1 MALLTGRNR
10 TYLLLAVLLAAVVI
24 AAVWATMAGADSPET
39 GTENADHSATE
50 AKMGASGRGI
60 PYDGPSGIW
69 VNGTGR
75 ASAAPDIAVVSLGVE
90 AIEETAAKARSSAAT
105 AMTDVIGVLKEAG
118 VAEIDIQT
126 RHFNISPR
134 YQHVEIERCDE
145 DDTGL
150 DSTEGEQESTSE
162 KTCYTAWENRLIGY
176 SVSNQ
181 ASVKVRNLD
190 NAGSIVDK
198 VAEAAGDLVRINGVN
213 FQIED
218 TQSLEDSARADAV
231 ADLFRKAEMLAELSG
246 VELGPLVHLNEQAPY
261 RAPQVAY
268 ARAESVSADSSGAAT
283 LIAGGEL
290 EVSTTLQGVFLI
302 AAKTVPEPE
311 ETPEPE
317 LTEEPT
323 EAPTEEPQQPTP
335 QN

>member
-10 TYLLLAVLLAAVVI
+10 TYLLLAILLASVAI
-24 AAVWATMAGADSPET
+24 TAVWATLAGADSPET
-39 GTENADHSATE
+39 REGSVSMDAMTQASDH
-50 AKMGASGRGI
+50 GI

-69 VNGTGR
+69 VNGIGR

-90 AIEETAAKARSSAAT
+90 AIEETAGEARSSAAT
-105 AMTDVIGVLKEAG
+105 AMTGVIGVLKEAG

-145 DDTGL
+145 DDIGL
-150 DSTEGEQESTSE
+150 ESTEGDQESTSE

-190 NAGSIVDK
+190 DAGSIVDK
-198 VAEAAGDLVRINGVN
+198 VAEAAGDLVRINGVS

-218 TQSLEDSARADAV
+218 TQSLDDMARADAV

-261 RAPQVAY
+261 SAPQVAY
-268 ARAESVSADSSGAAT
+268 ARTESVSADSSGAAT

-290 EVSTTLQGVFLI
+290 EVSSTLQGVFLI
-302 AAKTVPEPE
+302 AAKAVPEPE
-311 ETPEPE
+311 DTPEPE

-323 EAPTEEPQQPTP
+323 EAPTEGPQQPTP